1 MKSVTIGEALIRAT
15 NYLKKTINENGAAA
29 PRIDAEVLLAHVL
42 GRDRVYLYRETNR
55 ELSLAEAGLYRDLVE
70 RRAGGEPV
78 AYLTGSK
85 EFMGLDFLVGP
96 HVLIPRPETEL
107 MVEYALAVL
116 AGWPAGN
123 RLAVDVGTGSGAIA
137 VSLGCLAPGT
147 AVYAIDLSPDALKIA
162 QKNAV
167 RHDVQVKFYLGDLLS
182 PLSGVLLPGS
192 VALIAAN
199 LPYIPGKEISG
210 LPRDVRDYE
219 PLLALDGGG
228 DGLDHYRRLVP
239 QSEVLLAV
247 NGYLLM
253 EITPGQEE
261 AAVALVPAPRWDSR
275 ILADLAGRPRL
286 VVARLA
292 QAAGS
297 TGGGN
302 LI

>member
-1 MKSVTIGEALIRAT
+1 MGAITIGEALIRAT
-15 NYLKKTINENGAAA
+15 KCLKKSMDESGAAA

-42 GRDRVYLYRETNR
+42 GRDRVYLYREPGR
-55 ELSLAEAGLYRDLVE
+55 ELSMAEAGLYRDLLK
-70 RRAGGEPV
+70 RRARGEPV

-96 HVLIPRPETEL
+96 HVLIPRTETEL

-137 VSLGCLAPGT
+137 VSLGRLAPST
-147 AVYAIDLSPDALKIA
+147 TVYATDISPAALEIA
-162 QKNAV
+162 QKNAA
-167 RHDVQVKFYLGDLLS
+167 RHNVPVMFYAGDLLV
-182 PLSGVLLPGS
+182 PLLEVLRPGS
-192 VALIAAN
+192 AALVVAN
-199 LPYIPGKEISG
+199 LPYIPREEING
-210 LPRDVRDYE
+210 LARDVRDYE
-219 PLLALDGGG
+219 PLLALDGGE

-239 QSEVLLAV
+239 QSEMLLAV
-247 NGYLLM
+247 NGHLLM

-261 AAVALVPAPRWDSR
+261 PARALVPAPRWDSG

-286 VVARLA
+286 VVARLSQPA
-292 QAAGS
+292 VS

-302 LI
+302 LT